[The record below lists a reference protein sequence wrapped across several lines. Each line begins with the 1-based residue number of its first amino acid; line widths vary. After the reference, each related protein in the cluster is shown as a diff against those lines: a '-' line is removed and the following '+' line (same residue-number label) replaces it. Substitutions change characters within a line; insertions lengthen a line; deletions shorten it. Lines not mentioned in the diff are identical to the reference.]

1 MEKNKI
7 HADRHEIVIDEI
19 DDLHMPWQNVSN
31 HLSGPPLKSL
41 WQDGVVGVST
51 ALVGDVPGLKKKEL
65 HNIKIE
71 KKTKIKKHFYPQLCK
86 R

>member
-1 MEKNKI
+1 M
-7 HADRHEIVIDEI
+7 IDEI
-19 DDLHMPWQNVSN
+19 DDLHMPWQDVSN

-65 HNIKIE
+65 HSIKIE
-71 KKTKIKKHFYPQLCK
+71 KKNKKNKTFLSSIFK